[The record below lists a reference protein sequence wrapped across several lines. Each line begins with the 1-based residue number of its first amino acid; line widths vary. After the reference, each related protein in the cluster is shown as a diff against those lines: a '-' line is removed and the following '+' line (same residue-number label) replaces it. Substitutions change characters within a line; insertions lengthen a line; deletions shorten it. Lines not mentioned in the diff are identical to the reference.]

1 MAKARVAKRGWSER
15 GFVEVVSV
23 GLWVCGGWPKCGG
36 GWLWFCGGRV
46 VGVVSVGL
54 WEDGQSMVVVGCGFV
69 EEGLWV
75 WGCGLMGLVQ
85 TKREE
90 ESLERREEERERNEY
105 IYIYIY
111 REREREMNKNK

>member
-1 MAKARVAKRGWSER
+1 MAKARVAKRGWPER

-36 GWLWFCGGRV
+36 GWLWVFGGRV

-69 EEGLWV
+69 EEGLWTY
-75 WGCGLMGLVQ
+75 GFGSN
-85 TKREE
+85 K
-90 ESLERREEERERNEY
+90 ERRRES
-105 IYIYIY
+105 
-111 REREREMNKNK
+111 REKRRREREMNIYIHTHIYI

>member
-1 MAKARVAKRGWSER
+1 MAKARVAKRGWPER

-36 GWLWFCGGRV
+36 GWLWVCGGRV

-90 ESLERREEERERNEY
+90 ESPKRREEKE
-105 IYIYIY
+105 
-111 REREREMNKNK
+111 RERER